1 MYENRGKSAGEEALE
16 RKRRTSPNPRSGK
29 PTPHVRLRCVKSLD
43 QGRDRSPLRFS
54 TLFLVPGGGLG
65 SAGLPD
71 PLWLVFKANPSGTW
85 PIPEKVEAQEVKN
98 RSWTGG
104 GVEDRRV
111 RDGDWLSVARTCK
124 MKGTATAC

>member
-1 MYENRGKSAGEEALE
+1 MRIEANQRAKKALE
-16 RKRRTSPNPRSGK
+16 RKRSTSPNPRSGK
-29 PTPHVRLRCVKSLD
+29 PTPHVPLRRGKSLD
-43 QGRDRSPLRFS
+43 QGETGALCAFNIVC
-54 TLFLVPGGGLG
+54 VPGGGSG

-71 PLWLVFKANPSGTW
+71 PLLVVFKANPSGTW
-85 PIPEKVEAQEVKN
+85 LIPEKVEAQEVKN